1 MKITMMKQ
9 RIDSDGLK
17 ENLSSKFFLLLIKK
31 TKQKTLPFFWKIIVR
46 LLVVFS
52 TDAGPQWTWPDAMF

>member
-1 MKITMMKQ
+1 MMKQ
-9 RIDSDGLK
+9 RIDRDGLK

-31 TKQKTLPFFWKIIVR
+31 TKQKTLPFFWKTIVR

-52 TDAGPQWTWPDAMF
+52 TVAGPQWTWPDAMF